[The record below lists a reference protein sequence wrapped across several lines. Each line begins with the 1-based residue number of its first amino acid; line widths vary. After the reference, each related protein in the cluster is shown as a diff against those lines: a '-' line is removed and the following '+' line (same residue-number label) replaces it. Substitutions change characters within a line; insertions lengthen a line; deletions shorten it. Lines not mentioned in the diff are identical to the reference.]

1 MADPEALES
10 FITAWS
16 KTGGSELANTQS
28 FINELCALIYVEP
41 PKGSRSD
48 ESQNDYVFERSVYED
63 NGDGT
68 HDFGRIDC
76 YKRGSFVL
84 EAKQGTE
91 GDRRRAV
98 GGEADLDL
106 FGQTAATRVK
116 RGTAKR
122 GTPGWAKAMT
132 QAKRQAE
139 RYAKALPIDHGW
151 PPFLM
156 VTDVGYC
163 IEVYADFSG
172 TGKAYGQFPD
182 RARYRV
188 MLEDLRDAD
197 VRDRLAAIWNAPLSL
212 DPSAETT
219 RVTREIGDL
228 IAVLARRLEKR
239 GHTPDQTSDFLMRL
253 LFTMFAED
261 SGLLPQGSF
270 TIMLQRQR
278 ERPELLK
285 HQLEALWEKMDR
297 GGFAGSLGQAGENVR
312 RFNGY
317 LFKETVA
324 LDLKSEELEALIK
337 AASYEWTQVEPAI
350 FGTLLERALDPKERA
365 KLGAHYTPRASVERL
380 VLPTI
385 IEPLRAEWLGVQT
398 AAVDLLEQGKRD
410 KAQEEVE
417 RFHSKLARTKVLD
430 PACGTGNFL
439 YVAMARMKELEGEVI
454 DLLVELDDR
463 QYVLEIMGHT
473 ITPEN
478 FLGIEVNPRAAAIAQ
493 LVIWIGYLQWHFRTI
508 GPGKM
513 PPEPILRDIRT
524 IDTRDALI
532 AWRERRPLKADG
544 KPVTIWDGTTLKP
557 HHVTGRLVPDESAQV
572 AVFEYRSV
580 RQADWPDVD
589 FIVGNPPFIGN
600 KRMRKRLG
608 ATYAEA
614 VRDAYP
620 EVSREVD
627 FVMYW
632 WERAAGL
639 VAAGKV
645 RVAGLITTK
654 TIAQSS
660 NRPVLRKHMLAGK
673 NPVSLSFA
681 IPNHPWHDTET
692 TAAVRIAMTA
702 IVKGRAPG
710 VLTTLINERRQ
721 GRESVFELVS
731 EVGLIQVD
739 LSLGAEVASAKP
751 LKANAGLS
759 WMGVKMSG
767 ESFRIDRARRRSFI
781 AAGFPEHRLPLVIAG
796 SDITD
801 PQSED
806 YAVDCYGMSEGE
818 LADVHPGVYQYL
830 SDHVRPEREQ
840 NDRDSYKDNWWIF
853 AEPRPKLRASV
864 AGLRRYIG
872 TSETS
877 KYRIFRFVDRA
888 SSLIDGSVIAVAS
901 EDAFDLGVLA
911 SRIHTTW
918 AVRAGGR
925 MGAGNDPRY
934 QNEVCFDPFPFPT
947 DVSPALREQI
957 RAEAEVLDQLHGRV
971 LSTQRDITLTD
982 VYNVINLL
990 QTIRAGTH
998 ALSDAERDIYDRG
1011 LAAIIEQRLSVI
1023 DTLVASAYGFAAHQP
1038 AEDILTALVELNRT
1052 RVAEEAAG
1060 LIRYVRPTFQAP
1072 AYAAPAPQLL
1082 DLRVSTPERQFIA
1095 WPLNLSEQVTAVA
1108 NVLSAATVP
1117 LRANDVASAF
1127 KGKRSSTVI
1136 PVLEALAAMGQA
1148 RKLRDGRYA
1157 P

>member
-1 MADPEALES
+1 MSGQD
-10 FITAWS
+10 
-16 KTGGSELANTQS
+16 
-28 FINELCALIYVEP
+28 
-41 PKGSRSD
+41 
-48 ESQNDYVFERSVYED
+48 
-63 NGDGT
+63 
-68 HDFGRIDC
+68 
-76 YKRGSFVL
+76 
-84 EAKQGTE
+84 
-91 GDRRRAV
+91 
-98 GGEADLDL
+98 DLDI

-116 RGTAKR
+116 RGTARR

-139 RYAKALPIDHGW
+139 RYAKALPLAHGW
-151 PPFLM
+151 PPFLL
-156 VTDVGYC
+156 VTDVGFC

-172 TGKAYGQFPD
+172 TGKAYTQFPD
-182 RARYRV
+182 RALYRV
-188 MLEDLRDAD
+188 MLEDLRNPE
-197 VRDRLAAIWNAPLSL
+197 VRARLAAIWDRPLSL

-239 GHTPDQTSDFLMRL
+239 GHSPDKTSGFLMRL

-261 SGLLPQGSF
+261 SGLLPKGSF

-285 HQLEALWEKMDR
+285 NQLETLWEKMDR

-317 LFKETVA
+317 LFKDTEA
-324 LDLKSEELEALIK
+324 LDLEGEELEALIT
-337 AASYEWTQVEPAI
+337 AAGYEWTQVEPAI

-380 VLPTI
+380 VLPAI

-410 KAQEEVE
+410 EAQEEVE
-417 RFHSKLARTKVLD
+417 KFHSKLARTRVLD

-439 YVAMARMKELEGEVI
+439 YVAMARMKELEAEVI

-463 QYVLEIMGHT
+463 QYVLEITGHT

-493 LVIWIGYLQWHFRTI
+493 LVIWIGYLQWHFRTV
-508 GPGKM
+508 GPGQM
-513 PPEPILRDIRT
+513 PVEPILRDIRT

-532 AWRERRPLKADG
+532 AWRERRPLKENG
-544 KPVTIWDGTTLKP
+544 KAVTIWDGTTLKP
-557 HHVTGRLVPDESAQV
+557 HPVTGRLVPDVSAQ
-572 AVFEYRSV
+572 AEVFEYRSV
-580 RQADWPDVD
+580 RVADWPDAD

-620 EVSREVD
+620 GVSREVD
-627 FVMYW
+627 FVIYW

-645 RVAGLITTK
+645 RSAGLITTK

-660 NRPVLRKHMLAGK
+660 NRPVLRKHMLASK
-673 NPVSLSFA
+673 NPVSLAFA

-692 TAAVRIAMTA
+692 TAAVRIAMTV
-702 IVKGRAPG
+702 IVGGRAPG
-710 VLTTLINERRQ
+710 VLTALINERRKK
-721 GRESVFELVS
+721 RESVFD
-731 EVGLIQVD
+731 LISQTGVIHVD
-739 LSLGAEVASAKP
+739 LSLGPDVASAMS
-751 LKANAGLS
+751 LKANAGIS

-767 ESFRIDRARRRSFI
+767 ESFRINRARRRAFI
-781 AAGFPEHRLPLVIAG
+781 KAGFPEERLPLVVAG

-801 PQSED
+801 PSSEF
-806 YAVDCYGMSEGE
+806 YAVDCYGMSERD
-818 LADVHPGVYQYL
+818 LADHHPAVYQYL

-840 NDRDSYKDNWWIF
+840 NDRGSYKDSWWVF
-853 AEPRPKLRASV
+853 AEPRPNLRASV
-864 AGLRRYIG
+864 AGLRRYIA

-877 KYRIFRFVDRA
+877 KHRIFRFVNREGL
-888 SSLIDGSVIAVAS
+888 LIDGSVIAVAS
-901 EDAFDLGVLA
+901 EDAFDLGVLS

-934 QNEVCFDPFPFPT
+934 QNEVCFDPFPFPS
-947 DVSPALREQI
+947 DVPPPLRDCI
-957 RAEAEVLDQLHGRV
+957 RAEAEALDQLHARV
-971 LSTQRDITLTD
+971 LATQSDITLTN
-982 VYNVINLL
+982 VYNVIELL
-990 QTIRAGTH
+990 PAVRAGTH
-998 ALSDAERDIYDRG
+998 ALSDAERDVYDRG
-1011 LAAIIEQRLSVI
+1011 LAAMIEQRLSI
-1023 DTLVASAYGFAAHQP
+1023 INTMVASAYNLEADLP
-1038 AEDILTALVELNRT
+1038 AEEILTALVELNRT
-1052 RVAEEAAG
+1052 RAAEEAAG
-1060 LIRYVRPTFQAP
+1060 LIRYVRPAFQAP
-1072 AYAAPAPQLL
+1072 AYAAPTPQLL
-1082 DLRVSTPERQFIA
+1082 DLRLPAPARQLIT
-1095 WPLNLSEQVTAVA
+1095 WPSNLAEQVTAVA
-1108 NVLSAATVP
+1108 NVLSAATLP
-1117 LRANDVASAF
+1117 LRANDVAGAF
-1127 KGKRSSTVI
+1127 KGKRSSTVV